1 MAALRAPALLT
12 PLDPWQELAMSNE
25 QGQVAVI
32 TGAASGIGRGLAEHA
47 AKLGMR
53 LVLADLDA
61 PGLYA
66 LCDQLRTG
74 GAQAI
79 ACVTDVGDLAQVDR
93 LRDLAVEHF
102 GGVDLLFNN
111 AGVMQTGYSWEIS
124 QAQWQ
129 RMLNVNLN
137 GVINGIRSFVPL
149 FLHQG
154 RAAHVINTASLAG
167 LLSSPLM
174 APYNVTKQAVVALSE
189 TLHYELSMLGAP
201 ITVCVVCPG
210 PVASEIMASNQVVDA
225 TGSAF
230 SELLD
235 SSIRQGMPPG
245 ELAAQVF
252 AAIAQKRF
260 WVFPHKGFK
269 PALDRRMQSILEET
283 NPQFQMTDVAG
294 DAHAAR

>member
-1 MAALRAPALLT
+1 
-12 PLDPWQELAMSNE
+12 MSNE
-25 QGQVAVI
+25 QGPVAVI

-61 PGLYA
+61 PGLHA
-66 LCDQLRTG
+66 LCDELKVG

-79 ACVTDVGDLAQVDR
+79 ACVTDVGDLAHVER
-93 LRDLAVEHF
+93 LRDVAVEHF

-149 FLHQG
+149 FLRQG
-154 RAAHVINTASLAG
+154 RPAHVINTASLAG

-189 TLHYELSMLGAP
+189 TLHYELTMLGAQ
-201 ITVCVVCPG
+201 VSVSVVCPG

-235 SSIRQGMPPG
+235 SSIRKGMTPG
-245 ELAAQVF
+245 ELAEQVF

-269 PALDRRMQSILEET
+269 PALERRVHSILEET
-283 NPQFQMTDVAG
+283 NPQFQMTDVEEP
-294 DAHAAR
+294 AHAAR

>member
-1 MAALRAPALLT
+1 
-12 PLDPWQELAMSNE
+12 MSNE
-25 QGQVAVI
+25 QGPVAVI
-32 TGAASGIGRGLAEHA
+32 TGAASGIGRGLAVHA

-61 PGLYA
+61 TGLHA
-66 LCDQLRTG
+66 LCDELQAG

-79 ACVTDVGDLAQVDR
+79 TCVTDVGDLAQVER

-129 RMLNVNLN
+129 RMLNINLN

-149 FLHQG
+149 FLRQG

-235 SSIRQGMPPG
+235 SSIRQGMTPS

-269 PALDRRMQSILEET
+269 PALERRMQSILEET
-283 NPQFQMTDVAG
+283 NPQFQMTDVEG